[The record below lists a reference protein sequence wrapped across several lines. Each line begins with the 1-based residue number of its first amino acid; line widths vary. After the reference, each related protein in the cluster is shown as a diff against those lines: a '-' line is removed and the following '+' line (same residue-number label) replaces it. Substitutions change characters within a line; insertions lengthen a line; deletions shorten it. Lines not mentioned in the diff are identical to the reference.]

1 MARFPAALRH
11 VAAHRLAFAVTGLTV
26 VITTGSA
33 ATAAGFATATTG
45 AAVHHA
51 LLSTSSSSI
60 LVTAPATSAT
70 VAADGRQV
78 AAALSSASRGLP
90 LTTWASAW
98 SRPLNLPRPATART
112 QPQVQVASL
121 PALAG
126 HARLISGT
134 WPSAG
139 AAGAPVSVA
148 VPAPAARLLHLHPG
162 QLLTARDSLSGTQ
175 VKIQVSGVFTPVTP
189 HGSYWR
195 LDSLGPA
202 AVSTEAGFTSYGP
215 LIAAPAAF
223 SHGQVAAAG
232 GTWLAVP
239 RVRRI
244 TAPDLAVLASH
255 LTAADGGLTNSLG
268 AVVSTRLP
276 ALLEGLAA
284 ALLVA
289 RSQLLIGLLILL
301 VIAGATL
308 VVAVRLLGSQRAG
321 TGPLLMARGAS
332 RRQLARRGAAEA
344 AALVIPAAIIG
355 PLLAGL
361 AMPLLTQYGPLAA
374 ARISVGHI
382 SPLIAWL
389 ASVIVA
395 GYSGLIIA
403 LPWLRQPDSP
413 LSQRTARSR
422 QRTLTATASAGAD
435 LGLVVIAAVAGW
447 QLTQGSALGAT
458 AIGVNPVLAV
468 APVLALAA
476 GTLVMLRVLPVIARL
491 GDRAARRGRG
501 LTLAAAAWQVGRRPL
516 QQGGPALL
524 AVLTVAT
531 SVLALATASSW
542 RRSVTEQ
549 AGFTVGA
556 STRITTPPAAP
567 LRIGQVAAVAA
578 ARGVTASSPAY
589 RAQISL
595 PSGTGS
601 GTVLALNGAAAARIV
616 PADSMPSQGSTG
628 ADSSGSGPGGSGR
641 ASRARATTSMLRQL
655 GGPAGP
661 VGSLLP
667 GRPGVLVL
675 SARLSRAPTTDSQ
688 LAVQLTDAVGVG
700 YVISAGSLP
709 ADGRVHQLRV
719 PIAPGTDFPV
729 RLHGFSFQYQMPM
742 RHPVPA
748 ALTIR
753 VAAGPVAG
761 PDRPVPAPGA
771 LVNAVSAPAAG
782 PNAVTPDITSAA
794 PVHGALAVRFRTG
807 SGELVS
813 GQPQRAWATL
823 TIGAGPHLPELT
835 GIATRAFLAA
845 TSRRVG
851 TTISVPIQGVPMQI
865 RLAGVVARFPTITG
879 ADGGLIVDQAA
890 LQDTLMQAGIQP
902 VADNEWWLRDLATP
916 RITGLPPGSS
926 VLSDTGV
933 AAALRGQPLTA
944 AGLEELLAVAAIGL
958 LLAGAGFAAGVAAGR
973 DRQRDTALLDA
984 LGARRR
990 QLAAL
995 LSLEQAMLAVPAAAA
1010 GLLLGMLLAHLVI
1023 PAVTLTAQ
1031 ATHPVP
1037 PVTVSLPLLPAVLV
1051 AVAVAAV
1058 PPLAAAISGM
1068 RRLRVAAMLR
1078 VETET

>member
-45 AAVHHA
+45 AAVRHA

-60 LVTAPATSAT
+60 LVTAPATSAN

-78 AAALSSASRGLP
+78 AAALGSASRGLP
-90 LTTWASAW
+90 LTTWASAC
-98 SRPLNLPRPATART
+98 SRPLDLPRPATART
-112 QPQVQVASL
+112 QPQVQVAAL

-126 HARLISGT
+126 HARLLRGA

-139 AAGAPVSVA
+139 PAGAPVSVA
-148 VPAPAARLLHLHPG
+148 VPAPAARLLHLRPG

-175 VKIQVSGVFTPVTP
+175 VKIRVSGVFTEVTP
-189 HGSYWR
+189 QNSYWR

-223 SHGQVAAAG
+223 GNGQVAAAG

-239 RVRRI
+239 QVHRI
-244 TAPDLAVLASH
+244 TAPDLAVLGSRIS
-255 LTAADGGLTNSLG
+255 AADGGLANSLG

-276 ALLEGLAA
+276 ALLGGLAA

-344 AALVIPAAIIG
+344 AALAIPAAIIG

-395 GYSGLIIA
+395 SYSALIIA

-413 LSQRTARSR
+413 LRQRTARSR
-422 QRTLTATASAGAD
+422 QRALTATASAGAD

-447 QLTQGSALGAT
+447 QLTQGQAAFGAAT
-458 AIGVNPVLAV
+458 AIGVDPVLAV

-476 GTLVMLRVLPVIARL
+476 GTLIMLRVLPVLARL

-501 LTLAAAAWQVGRRPL
+501 LTFAAAAWQVGRRPL

-589 RAQISL
+589 RSQFSL
-595 PSGTGS
+595 PSGSGT
-601 GTVLALNGAAAARIV
+601 GTVLALNGPAAARIL
-616 PADSMPSQGSTG
+616 PAGSTPTQGRTG
-628 ADSSGSGPGGSGR
+628 AGQGGSGSPGSGR
-641 ASRARATTSMLRQL
+641 AAGRARATAAMLRQL
-655 GGPAGP
+655 GGPARP

-667 GRPGVLVL
+667 GRPGVIVL
-675 SARLSRAPTTDSQ
+675 TARLSRAPTTDSQ
-688 LAVQLTDAVGVG
+688 LALQLTDAAGVG
-700 YVISAGSLP
+700 YVIPAGSLP

-719 PIAPGTDFPV
+719 PIAPGTDYPI

-742 RHPVPA
+742 RRPVPA
-748 ALTIR
+748 ALTVR

-761 PDRPVPAPGA
+761 LDRPVPAPGA
-771 LVNAVSAPAAG
+771 LVNAISAPAAG
-782 PNAVTPDITSAA
+782 PMPPPRTS
-794 PVHGALAVRFRTG
+794 
-807 SGELVS
+807 
-813 GQPQRAWATL
+813 
-823 TIGAGPHLPELT
+823 
-835 GIATRAFLAA
+835 
-845 TSRRVG
+845 
-851 TTISVPIQGVPMQI
+851 
-865 RLAGVVARFPTITG
+865 
-879 ADGGLIVDQAA
+879 
-890 LQDTLMQAGIQP
+890 
-902 VADNEWWLRDLATP
+902 P
-916 RITGLPPGSS
+916 RPP
-926 VLSDTGV
+926 
-933 AAALRGQPLTA
+933 RLTA
-944 AGLEELLAVAAIGL
+944 RSRCGSA
-958 LLAGAGFAAGVAAGR
+958 
-973 DRQRDTALLDA
+973 
-984 LGARRR
+984 
-990 QLAAL
+990 
-995 LSLEQAMLAVPAAAA
+995 PAAA
-1010 GLLLGMLLAHLVI
+1010 
-1023 PAVTLTAQ
+1023 
-1031 ATHPVP
+1031 
-1037 PVTVSLPLLPAVLV
+1037 SWS
-1051 AVAVAAV
+1051 AASH
-1058 PPLAAAISGM
+1058 SGPG
-1068 RRLRVAAMLR
+1068 RR
-1078 VETET
+1078 